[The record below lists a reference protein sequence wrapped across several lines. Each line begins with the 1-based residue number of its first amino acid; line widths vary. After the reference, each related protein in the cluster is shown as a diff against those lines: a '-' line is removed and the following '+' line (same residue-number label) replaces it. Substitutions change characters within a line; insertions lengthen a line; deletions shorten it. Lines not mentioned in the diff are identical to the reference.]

1 MRPIEVTIIGAGP
14 AGLFASERLLVRGIG
29 VRLYDAM
36 PSPGRKFLVAGA
48 HGGLNITNRAD
59 VEGAGGRYGINREL
73 FTGLLG
79 EFSPDDLIAWLSS
92 LGLSVRV
99 GSGGKVF
106 PEGGN
111 ASDILARWMDRLR
124 ANPSFSF
131 FPRHR
136 LVGIGPDHELRFETP
151 EGCVT
156 LFAPTALFALGGASW
171 PSTGSDGAWT
181 RFFVDRGI
189 GVTPLTAANCG
200 FEADWPEALKAKFAN
215 VPLKNL
221 TMTAGDTRER
231 GELMLTPYGMEGGII
246 YTLGAAIREELG
258 KAPSCTVHLDL
269 LPDLTEVEILKRLD
283 GGPGRETLTN
293 WFRKRLKIGGPAV
306 LLMREAAI
314 RENPPAGMGSL
325 RVPAFATALVKRL
338 PVPLYRARP
347 IGEAISSA
355 GGVRF
360 SSVDD
365 TLMLKDIPGWFCAG
379 EMLDWEAPTGGFLI
393 QGCFSTARRAA
404 ESAAKWVLAIAN
416 G

>member
-1 MRPIEVTIIGAGP
+1 MDTAEVTIIGAGP
-14 AGLFASERLLVRGIG
+14 AGLFASERLLGRGIG

-48 HGGLNITNRAD
+48 HGGLNITNRAG
-59 VEGAGGRYGINREL
+59 VEGAAGRYGINREL

-106 PEGGN
+106 PEGGD
-111 ASDILARWMDRLR
+111 ASDILARWMDRLY

-136 LVGIGPDHELRFETP
+136 LVGIGPDHELRFGTP
-151 EGCVT
+151 TGSVT
-156 LFAPTALFALGGASW
+156 RIADTAIFALGGASW
-171 PSTGSDGAWT
+171 PSTGSDGEWT
-181 RFFVDRGI
+181 EFFRERGI
-189 GVTPLTAANCG
+189 GVAPLESANCG
-200 FEADWPEALKAKFAN
+200 FEADWPEALKGRFTN

-221 TMTAGDTRER
+221 TMEIRGNKER
-231 GELMLTPYGMEGGII
+231 GELMLTPYGLEGGLA
-246 YTLGAAIREELG
+246 YLLGRAIREELA
-258 KAPSCTVHLDL
+258 KESRATVYLDL
-269 LPDLTEVEILKRLD
+269 LPDLAEGEILKRLD

-293 WFRKRLKIGGPAV
+293 WFRKRLKLGGPAV

-314 RENPPAGMGSL
+314 RENPEAGMDSL
-325 RVPAFATALVKRL
+325 RVPALATALVKRL
-338 PVPLYRARP
+338 PVILYRTRP

-355 GGVRF
+355 GGVQF

-365 TLMLKDIPGWFCAG
+365 TLMLKAIPGWFCAG